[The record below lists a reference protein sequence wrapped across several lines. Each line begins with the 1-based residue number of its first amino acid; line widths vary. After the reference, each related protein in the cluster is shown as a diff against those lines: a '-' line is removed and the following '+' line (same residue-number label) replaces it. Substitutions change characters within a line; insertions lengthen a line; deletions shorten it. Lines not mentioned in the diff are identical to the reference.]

1 MGWIH
6 LFNKKDSMHFN
17 GSPAHQRLSDAMKS
31 TGQFLLNRPVSQSCH
46 TTHPTPSAGGEGGKK
61 RGYRRPYRGFWPV
74 NMRKPSYS
82 RAGRVWLT
90 VVQYWLVKGLERRLT
105 LGRLKACSKGLVLNV
120 MFMQYS
126 EKRDTGIQHT
136 RAVLNTELHKHSTHI
151 HTRTCGGEA
160 CRTQY
165 PIGLCIL
172 AQKHGESET
181 GRRARPEGG
190 ESGWIYLG
198 SLPDILRKRSYRNA
212 GALWLTAIQYWLIRW
227 LVVRF
232 TFGRLKACSRGFLLK
247 VDITWYSKRQKGF
260 NSKRLSGAWLSS
272 GFK

>member
-31 TGQFLLNRPVSQSCH
+31 TGQFLPNRPVSQSCH

-126 EKRDTGIQHT
+126 EKRNTGIQHT
-136 RAVLNTELHKHSTHI
+136 RAVLNTELHKHNTHTYT
-151 HTRTCGGEA
+151 HTQTRTHVWRGSVQNPVSNWVMHPCPKTRRERDGTESQTGG
-160 CRTQY
+160 
-165 PIGLCIL
+165 
-172 AQKHGESET
+172 
-181 GRRARPEGG
+181 
-190 ESGWIYLG
+190 
-198 SLPDILRKRSYRNA
+198 
-212 GALWLTAIQYWLIRW
+212 
-227 LVVRF
+227 
-232 TFGRLKACSRGFLLK
+232 RG
-247 VDITWYSKRQKGF
+247 
-260 NSKRLSGAWLSS
+260 KRLDLPGLSS
-272 GFK
+272 RHPEEEIVQECWRLVAYSNPVLID